1 VGKKRLTIR
10 GVVKFLKHMKFLKQ
24 FRAFTLIELLVV
36 ISIIAILA
44 SLALP
49 SITGAISKAQ
59 MTGSLSNLRQI
70 YTANF
75 NAASDAVS
83 SGSTNM
89 GWPGDV
95 TNVVSSIQTYVD
107 MLVGNDYLKPL
118 DAVKLF
124 TAQGVKPGT
133 ANDTAA
139 TIGLENCA
147 FSIYPV
153 SDSDSSS
160 CIFATTKNY
169 VYEQPLSDSS
179 TNLPYKTSGFVVFRK
194 GGDGAVYKKT
204 QYKETNTIGILPA
217 IPSPL
222 Q

>member
-1 VGKKRLTIR
+1 
-10 GVVKFLKHMKFLKQ
+10 MKFLKK

-75 NAASDAVS
+75 NAASDAIS
-83 SGSTNM
+83 SGSINM

-107 MLVGNDYLKPL
+107 MLVGNDYLKPI

-124 TAQGVKPGT
+124 TAQGIKPGT
-133 ANDTAA
+133 ASDTAA
-139 TIGLENCA
+139 TIGLQNCA
-147 FSIYPV
+147 FLIYPV

-160 CIFATTKNY
+160 SIFATTKNY
-169 VYEQPLSDSS
+169 TYKQPLSDSS
-179 TNLPYKTSGFVVFRK
+179 TNLPYKSSGFVVFRK

-204 QYKETNTIGILPA
+204 QYNETNTLGVLPA
-217 IPSPL
+217 IDTPL
-222 Q
+222 K